1 MPEKTEQDIR
11 DDEEFIN
18 SLLGTDDEEDEK
30 AEEAIRIKN
39 KNAEEARKRREA
51 EAKTQA
57 EQQQVEDAKV
67 EETPKVE
74 EAKKE
79 PVEEVKEQPKKQDV
93 NRLGEQLVEFKKK
106 YPEIDLQE
114 LDNDRTFKRYIDGK
128 LLGSR
133 DFTALYEEFIEFK
146 ADLSGVETQAIQ
158 RNYIKAQSSSGSSTS
173 TSTTTG
179 DIFSEEEMKQLSGR
193 LPLMN
198 PKDLSKVEEKL
209 KRSIAYYDKK

>member
-51 EAKTQA
+51 EAKAQA

>member
-30 AEEAIRIKN
+30 AEEAQRIKN

-51 EAKTQA
+51 EAKAQA
-57 EQQQVEDAKV
+57 EQQPVEEAKV

-74 EAKKE
+74 ETKEE
-79 PVEEVKEQPKKQDV
+79 PVEEVKEQPKTQDV

-133 DFTALYEEFIEFK
+133 DFTALYEEFIDFK

-179 DIFSEEEMKQLSGR
+179 DIFSEEEMKQLSGK

-198 PKDLSKVEEKL
+198 PKDISKVEEKL

>member
-39 KNAEEARKRREA
+39 KNAEEARKRRES

>member
-1 MPEKTEQDIR
+1 MPEKSIQDIR

-30 AEEAIRIKN
+30 AEEALRIKN

-51 EAKTQA
+51 EAKAQA
-57 EQQQVEDAKV
+57 EQQKVEDAKV

-74 EAKKE
+74 EAKQE
-79 PVEEVKEQPKKQDV
+79 QVEEVKEQPKKQDV

-133 DFTALYEEFIEFK
+133 DFTALYEEFVEFK

-179 DIFSEEEMKQLSGR
+179 DIFSEEEMKQLSSR

-198 PKDLSKVEEKL
+198 PKDISKVEEKL